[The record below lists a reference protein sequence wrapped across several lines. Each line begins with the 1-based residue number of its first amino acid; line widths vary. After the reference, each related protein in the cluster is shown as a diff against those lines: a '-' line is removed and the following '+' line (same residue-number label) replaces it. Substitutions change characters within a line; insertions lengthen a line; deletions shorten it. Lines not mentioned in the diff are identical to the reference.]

1 MPSGNP
7 RLSALFALA
16 KSGDD
21 GAKDE
26 AIGIVAAAIRDNDGS
41 VTDAADELGVIRASI
56 YRWMKEYPILVR
68 VRAKAEH
75 DALEQAK
82 REGRVG

>member
-21 GAKDE
+21 DAKDE
-26 AIGIVAAAIRDNDGS
+26 AISIVAAALRNNNGS
-41 VTDAADELGVIRASI
+41 VTEAAEELNVIRASV
-56 YRWMKEYPILVR
+56 YRWMKEYTVLRR
-68 VRAKAEH
+68 VRLKAEY
-75 DALEQAK
+75 DANEQAK
-82 REGRVG
+82 REGRV